1 MEMIAVLKFLIVDD
15 EAIIRNGIALKI
27 ERLIPHAVIVGKAES
42 AEQAMEFID
51 AAHPDIVITDIRMPG
66 IDGLQFI
73 EQVKSRYS
81 DIKFI
86 IISGHQDFEYAK
98 KAIVLGVEDYLLK
111 PVKNHELKDIIDS
124 LEKKLKKESSQ
135 KAYLNELKFKA
146 ESNTVFLRN
155 KFLTDAVNYAGELEL
170 NQISKALS
178 LLSVAFT
185 RKQFTV
191 AVLLLDDMAS
201 IPDFSAR
208 EDIPLV
214 KFAVMNIAEEILLPL
229 GTVVAFENLK
239 KENQIVLVINHTDI
253 DEKYMFRHF
262 EQLLEAL
269 RKVLKVTVS
278 IGIGKSREGLSTLS
292 ESYQEA
298 YSAAIQKVVLGP
310 NCVVHIDFVPNSNLI
325 TFFIPENEKQQLY
338 SFIGSRNVEKA
349 FAAIDSVFETIK
361 DQNISYSNV
370 KTLCL
375 EILIMLGRLLKES
388 GGSIENI
395 FQEDIF
401 SEEYLS
407 RCNTLD
413 ELNSLLKSC
422 ISNVSEYLADL
433 KKSDGKKIIQE
444 IKIHIDNYYYTNINL
459 NDLAGKYF
467 INLSYL
473 SQLFKNE
480 TGEKFVDYLT
490 RVRVE
495 KAKSLL
501 SSTMMKSYEVAEMVG
516 YSDPRY
522 FSDVFLKVTG
532 TSPTK
537 YRECAQ
543 VEK

>member
-1 MEMIAVLKFLIVDD
+1 MLKFLIVDD

-310 NCVVHIDFVPNSNLI
+310 NCVVHIDSVPNSNLI

-413 ELNSLLKSC
+413 ELNMLLKSC

-495 KAKSLL
+495 KAKALL

>member
-1 MEMIAVLKFLIVDD
+1 MLKFLIVDD

-361 DQNISYSNV
+361 AQNISYSNV

-433 KKSDGKKIIQE
+433 KKSDGKKIIRE
-444 IKIHIDNYYYTNINL
+444 IKTHIDNYYYTNINL